1 MTQPTRTPR
10 PRPRRGG
17 AQTAAALV
25 RGLLS
30 LTLLAALLAG
40 LPILLWW
47 ATTQV
52 GPPGVAALSHL
63 LSTDDSG
70 QVFLLLLAVAG
81 WIGWALFACAVLLEI
96 PAQLRGR
103 SAPHIRGLVGQRAA
117 AALVGA
123 VLLALPAGTAL
134 AAPATAAAAPAAPV
148 STSAAAVPGADNA
161 AGAHTSAGSA
171 EEAGTVAVTHT
182 VRDVR
187 PAESLWS
194 IAEQVLGDGERWTDI
209 AALNEG
215 HTMTDGTVFRA
226 DQPIQPGWHLTLPS
240 DATPPPNTGAHAQGK
255 HGTAVAT
262 AAEGAQYT
270 VREGDSLSS
279 IAGKQFGDPDQYPEL
294 YELNKSTPLP
304 DGAGRFT
311 DPDLIYPGQQ
321 LTLPVDATIS
331 NPTTAAP
338 IPSESRPRNGAATPP
353 ATTSPTAPP
362 SPAAQAPDAPTK
374 PALSVAKPTPTAT
387 PESPSSTSAPVPATP
402 SPSTATVKPAAT
414 ASTPAAGVPKQST
427 PPAVNSSAPSP
438 PTASPTVGEPHVVSA
453 ANRINWVLV
462 AGIGTLLAASLAGA
476 LGVRRILQQRGRR
489 AGETIAQDDEP
500 TTVEQVLGA
509 VAEPQGVELLDH
521 VLRALAHYAAG
532 GQQALPALRGARLAG
547 DGIMLLLDEPAGPI
561 TPFTAGPDTRTW
573 VLDDQAVLPSAEELA
588 DVHAPY
594 PGLVTLGADDDGLL
608 LADLTT
614 CRVLLLEGSAEE
626 VLEVARALALE
637 LGTSGWTDYVEILT
651 CGLGSRLSGLLPQ
664 GRIRTMPHIPAVAT
678 DLGELLVEAH
688 QSGEQVL
695 PWVVIGAAD
704 HGEEDV
710 ALLADAL
717 ASARHLQTAVVLPAT
732 TQACRAFPHAEILN
746 VTRDQAI
753 VLAPLETPVTLQRV
767 TDEQYRQY
775 VHALQVSVQ
784 DPEPAT
790 GPWESAES
798 HQQPAASG
806 LPLTMRVT
814 SEDAHNPGNPFPA
827 LLAELAPNPVGPAAS
842 ASKNPGAHADA
853 DSADRPHVEAASA
866 AARDNEA
873 APLPHQAAA
882 PLPHQAAAPEP
893 GRHSQLAP
901 ADSDSTHGEVRIDML
916 GPLRITGGTGAAHA
930 PRTTAVAALIHLRPR
945 RSAEYLCK
953 AMDPVNPWSTRTLHS
968 RLSELRAAFGVT
980 SEGLPL
986 LPRPKDGG
994 YFFHPAVTS
1003 DWVQFQALASR
1014 GLAAG
1019 PTAGIADLEAA
1030 MALVRGKPFDG
1041 RTPPWADAVIQEMLS
1056 RITDTAHTLARWHT
1070 DGDTPDLDAARR
1082 TVLQALDVEET
1093 SEVLY
1098 RDLLNIEWTAGNTS
1112 AIRKTVARLQQMA
1125 RTYDISLD
1133 EHTEDTIHRVLTE
1146 KPPTPRPAVTT
1157 I

>member
-1 MTQPTRTPR
+1 MSQPTPGLTPR
-10 PRPRRGG
+10 PRPPRGG

-30 LTLLAALLAG
+30 LTVLGALLAG

-70 QVFLLLLAVAG
+70 QVFLLALAVAG
-81 WIGWALFACAVLLEI
+81 WIGWALFAIAVLLEI

-103 SAPHIRGLVGQRAA
+103 SAPQIRGLVGQRAA
-117 AALVGA
+117 ATLVGA

-134 AAPATAAAAPAAPV
+134 AAPATAAPAPAAPT
-148 STSAAAVPGADNA
+148 SASAAAVPGTDNA
-161 AGAHTSAGSA
+161 ISARASTTQ
-171 EEAGTVAVTHT
+171 EAGTGVVTHT
-182 VRDVR
+182 VRDMR

-215 HTMTDGTVFRA
+215 HTMTDGTIFRA
-226 DQPIQPGWHLTLPS
+226 DQPIQPGWILTLPG
-240 DATPPPNTGAHAQGK
+240 DATPPPSTGVHAQGE
-255 HGTAVAT
+255 HGTAVTT
-262 AAEGAQYT
+262 AADGSQYT

-279 IAGKQFGDPDQYPEL
+279 ISGEQLGNPSRYPEVF
-294 YELNKSTPLP
+294 ELNKGTPLP
-304 DGAGRFT
+304 DGGTFT
-311 DPDLIYPGQQ
+311 DPNLIYPGQQ
-321 LTLPVDATIS
+321 LTLPPNTT
-331 NPTTAAP
+331 PTTPTPAP
-338 IPSESRPRNGAATPP
+338 PESQPGNATPP
-353 ATTSPTAPP
+353 AATAPTATPSPTAP
-362 SPAAQAPDAPTK
+362 APVTPITK
-374 PALSVAKPTPTAT
+374 PT
-387 PESPSSTSAPVPATP
+387 PATP
-402 SPSTATVKPAAT
+402 SPSTATPAPAT
-414 ASTPAAGVPKQST
+414 STPAAQVPQPSA
-427 PPAVNSSAPSP
+427 PPA
-438 PTASPTVGEPHVVSA
+438 TASPTAGAPQVVSA
-453 ANRINWVLV
+453 VNRINWALV

-476 LGVRRILQQRGRR
+476 LGVRRILQQRARR
-489 AGETIAQDDEP
+489 AGETIAQDNDP
-500 TTVEQVLGA
+500 TTVEQVLGTLA
-509 VAEPQGVELLDH
+509 QPQGVELLDH
-521 VLRALAHYAAG
+521 VLRALAHHAATD
-532 GQQALPALRGARLAG
+532 QQDLPALRGARLSA
-547 DGIMLLLDEPAGPI
+547 DGITLLLDEPADPI
-561 TPFTAGPDTRTW
+561 TPFTAGPDARSW
-573 VLDDQAVLPSAEELA
+573 ALDDQAVLPAAEELA
-588 DVHAPY
+588 DIPAPY

-614 CRVLLLEGSAEE
+614 CRVLLLKGSAEE

-637 LGTSGWTDYVEILT
+637 LGTSRWTDYVEILT

-664 GRIRTMPHIPAVAT
+664 GRIRTMPHLPAVAA
-678 DLGELLVEAH
+678 DLGELLLEAH

-695 PWVVIGAAD
+695 PWLMIGAAD
-704 HGEEDV
+704 HAEEDL

-717 ASARHLQTAVVLPAT
+717 ASARHLHTAVVLSATPPAR
-732 TQACRAFPHAEILN
+732 RAFPHAEILD
-746 VTRDQAI
+746 VTRDQAT

-775 VHALQVSVQ
+775 VHALQVSLQ
-784 DPEPAT
+784 DPEPAS
-790 GPWESAES
+790 GAWEFAES

-806 LPLTMRVT
+806 LPLTVHVT
-814 SEDAHNPGNPFPA
+814 GEDAQNPGNPFPA
-827 LLAELAPNPVGPAAS
+827 LLAELAPDPVG
-842 ASKNPGAHADA
+842 H
-853 DSADRPHVEAASA
+853 AASA
-866 AARDNEA
+866 AQNPDVDADADCSDRGVETAAARDHGA
-873 APLPHQAAA
+873 IPLPHQAAA
-882 PLPHQAAAPEP
+882 QEPGTLSQPEP
-893 GRHSQLAP
+893 
-901 ADSDSTHGEVRIDML
+901 ADTDSTTGEVRIDML
-916 GPLRITGGTGAAHA
+916 GPLRITGGTGSAHA
-930 PRTTAVAALIHLRPR
+930 PRTTAVAALIHLRPG

-953 AMDPVNPWSTRTLHS
+953 AVDPVNPWSTRTLHS

-980 SEGLPL
+980 SDGQPL

-1003 DWVQFQALASR
+1003 DWAQFRALASR

-1082 TVLQALDVEET
+1082 TVLHALDIEET

-1098 RDLLNIEWTAGNTS
+1098 RDLLNIEWAADNHS

-1125 RTYDISLD
+1125 RTYDITLD
-1133 EHTEDTIHRVLTE
+1133 GPTEDTINRVLS
-1146 KPPTPRPAVTT
+1146 PRPSANTT
-1157 I
+1157 A